1 MRGVV
6 SVKGPAVSEPTVLPS
21 PGAPPP
27 EYFAKFSQRARSAL
41 ALAREEATGLNH
53 HYIGTEHQ
61 LLGLIRERDGVAAK
75 VLEGLGIELDKA
87 RSTVE
92 FTIGRGDRPPTED
105 IGFTPRAR
113 KVLELA
119 VEEAGRLG
127 HHYIG
132 TEHLLLGLVREGEGI
147 ATGVLESLGATMK
160 RVRRETLRALSG
172 QGALRSRLV
181 ELGQAKDNVVT
192 CRVDAQDLAAIDT
205 LIEAGIRSTRSDAAS
220 WLIHAG
226 IQAQA
231 DLFARVDATV
241 DQIRRLRQE
250 AQTMAQEHA
259 TDDAAPPSS
268 DIPASDRAA
277 ISPPATEGGA
287 ASA

>member
-1 MRGVV
+1 M
-6 SVKGPAVSEPTVLPS
+6 SETAELPAPATVR
-21 PGAPPP
+21 P
-27 EYFAKFSQRARSAL
+27 EYFDKFSQRARSAL
-41 ALAREEATGLNH
+41 DLAREEATRFNH
-53 HYIGTEHQ
+53 NYLGTEHQ
-61 LLGLIRERDGVAAK
+61 LLGLIREREGVAAK
-75 VLEGLGIELDKA
+75 VLAGLGIELDKV
-87 RSTVE
+87 RSAVE
-92 FTIGRGDRPPTED
+92 FTIGRGDRPPVGE
-105 IGFTPRAR
+105 IGWTPRAR

-147 ATGVLESLGATMK
+147 AAGVLESLGATMK

-172 QGALRSRLV
+172 QGALRSRLA

-192 CRVDAQDLAAIDT
+192 CRVDARDLAAIDT
-205 LIEAGIRSTRSDAAS
+205 LIEAGIRSTRSDAAA

-226 IQAQA
+226 IAAQA
-231 DLFARVDATV
+231 DLFTRVTATV

-259 TDDAAPPSS
+259 TDDIAPPT
-268 DIPASDRAA
+268 PPVAS
-277 ISPPATEGGA
+277 
-287 ASA
+287 